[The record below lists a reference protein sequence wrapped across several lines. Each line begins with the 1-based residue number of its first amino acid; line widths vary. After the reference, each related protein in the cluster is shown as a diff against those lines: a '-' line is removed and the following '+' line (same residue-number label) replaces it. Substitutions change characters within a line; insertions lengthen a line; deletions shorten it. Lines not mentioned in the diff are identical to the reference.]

1 MLGSVAKKL
10 YLYTPKNEKNMKF
23 SEVLGNEQAI
33 AHIRQMI
40 DADRLP
46 HALLLYGEPGVP
58 KLGLAMAAAQY
69 LHCRNHVDG
78 DSCGVCPMCR
88 QHQTFNQVDTH
99 FSYPFTNRKS
109 DSNSNNS
116 CEAGDYID
124 EWREFVSQYP
134 VEDYQA
140 WLTLLKNDN
149 AQPQIFVREADSIMR
164 KMTLS
169 AYTAKYKVLIMWL
182 PEKLK
187 DEAANKLLKLIEEP
201 YDDCKFIL
209 VSDNEKGILGTILSR
224 CQRIELRKPSTPM
237 IAQYLADRYGMDM
250 QDALALAAPADGNV
264 TMAERM
270 VQTGSEFHEFRERF
284 IELMRL
290 SYQHDLGKLKAWS
303 EVIADMKRE
312 KERRFLDY
320 AVRQVRENFIYNLH
334 NPALNYLTREEEAF
348 STRFSPFINERNVEG
363 IVAELERASADIA
376 GNGNG
381 KLILFDLTIRLS
393 ILIRR

>member
-1 MLGSVAKKL
+1 
-10 YLYTPKNEKNMKF
+10 MKF
-23 SEVLGNEQAI
+23 SEVIGNEQAI
-33 AHIRQMI
+33 EQIRRMI
-40 DADRLP
+40 DNDRLP

-69 LHCRNHVDG
+69 LHCKNHTDG
-78 DSCGVCPMCR
+78 DSCGVCPLCR
-88 QHQTFNQVDTH
+88 QHQSFNQVDTH
-99 FSYPFTNRKS
+99 FSYPFTNRKG
-109 DSNSNNS
+109 DSTSP
-116 CEAGDYID
+116 CEANDYID
-124 EWREFVSQYP
+124 EWREFITNYP

-224 CQRIELRKPSTPM
+224 CQRIELRKPSTPVV
-237 IAQYLADRYGMDM
+237 AQYLADRYGMDM
-250 QDALALAAPADGNV
+250 QNALALAAPADGNV
-264 TMAERM
+264 IMADHL

-290 SYQHDLGKLKAWS
+290 SYQRDLAKLKEWS
-303 EVIADMKRE
+303 EAIAEMRRE
-312 KERRFLDY
+312 KARRFLDY

-334 NPALNYLTREEEAF
+334 NPALNYLTPEEEAF

-363 IVAELERASADIA
+363 IVAELQRAGVDIA
-376 GNGNG
+376 GNGNA
-381 KLILFDLTIRLS
+381 KIVLFDLSIRIAMLIRL
-393 ILIRR
+393 

>member
-1 MLGSVAKKL
+1 
-10 YLYTPKNEKNMKF
+10 MKF
-23 SEVLGNEQAI
+23 SEVIGNEQAI
-33 AHIRQMI
+33 EQIRRMI
-40 DADRLP
+40 DNDRLP

-69 LHCRNHVDG
+69 LHCKNHTDG
-78 DSCGVCPMCR
+78 DSCGVCPLCR
-88 QHQTFNQVDTH
+88 QHQSFNQVDTH
-99 FSYPFTNRKS
+99 FSYPFTNRKG
-109 DSNSNNS
+109 DSTSP
-116 CEAGDYID
+116 CEANDYID
-124 EWREFVSQYP
+124 EWREFITNYP

-169 AYTAKYKVLIMWL
+169 AYTAKYKVLILWL

-224 CQRIELRKPSTPM
+224 CQRIELRKPSTPVV
-237 IAQYLADRYGMDM
+237 AQYLADRYGMDM
-250 QDALALAAPADGNV
+250 QNALALAAPADGNV
-264 TMAERM
+264 IMADHL

-290 SYQHDLGKLKAWS
+290 SYQRDLAKLKEWS
-303 EVIADMKRE
+303 EAIAEMKRE
-312 KERRFLDY
+312 KARRFLDY

-334 NPALNYLTREEEAF
+334 NPALNYLTPEEEAF

-363 IVAELERASADIA
+363 IVAELQRAGVDIA
-376 GNGNG
+376 GNGNA
-381 KLILFDLTIRLS
+381 KIVLFDLSIRIAMLIRL
-393 ILIRR
+393 

>member
-1 MLGSVAKKL
+1 
-10 YLYTPKNEKNMKF
+10 MKF
-23 SEVLGNEQAI
+23 SEVIGNEQAI
-33 AHIRQMI
+33 EQIRRMI
-40 DADRLP
+40 DNDRLP

-69 LHCRNHVDG
+69 LHCKNHTDG
-78 DSCGVCPMCR
+78 DSCGVCPLCR
-88 QHQTFNQVDTH
+88 QHQSFNQVDTH
-99 FSYPFTNRKS
+99 FSYPFTNRKG
-109 DSNSNNS
+109 DSTSP
-116 CEAGDYID
+116 CEANDYID
-124 EWREFVSQYP
+124 EWREFITNYP

-224 CQRIELRKPSTPM
+224 CQRIELRKPSTPVV
-237 IAQYLADRYGMDM
+237 AQYLADRYGMDM
-250 QDALALAAPADGNV
+250 QNALALAAPADGNV
-264 TMAERM
+264 IMADHL

-290 SYQHDLGKLKAWS
+290 SYQRDLAKLKEWS
-303 EVIADMKRE
+303 EAIAEMKRE
-312 KERRFLDY
+312 KARRFLDY

-334 NPALNYLTREEEAF
+334 NPALNYLTPEEEAF

-363 IVAELERASADIA
+363 IVAELQRAGVDIA
-376 GNGNG
+376 GNGNA
-381 KLILFDLTIRLS
+381 KIVLFDLSIRIAMLIRL
-393 ILIRR
+393 

>member
-1 MLGSVAKKL
+1 
-10 YLYTPKNEKNMKF
+10 MKF

-33 AHIRQMI
+33 AQIRQMI

-303 EVIADMKRE
+303 EVIAGMKRE